1 MATKKFDRTVWHGT
15 DCDKVTSLFEYGLL
29 VRYIT
34 KEKSWQCIYRN
45 PHESNKFSYSW
56 ISEEDM
62 REMFLTGWAKNLTV
76 FSFDELSENVQKKI
90 IEREHWNV
98 MEQCMDAYGID
109 YKKSM
114 KAFEDMTDT
123 RVYNWEV
130 GYERYDF
137 SYEFKYKD
145 PIYEH
150 PTDYHRDI
158 FPENLCGKLLFRYIN
173 NNIMPY
179 IIKGK
184 YFSTSGKYIDGKYKY
199 RHKYSRVMFDY
210 GDNCP
215 LTGMCY
221 DYYLLKPIIDYYNAW
236 CTYPE
241 DFSLEDLMR
250 QCYDNFFKSWHEEY
264 EYWADNEDAIREE
277 LHHNQYE
284 DQLYYENGDVY
295 VEPLNEIV

>member
-1 MATKKFDRTVWHGT
+1 MKT
-15 DCDKVTSLFEYGLL
+15 
-29 VRYIT
+29 I
-34 KEKSWQCIYRN
+34 
-45 PHESNKFSYSW
+45 
-56 ISEEDM
+56 
-62 REMFLTGWAKNLTV
+62 NLTV

-90 IEREHWNV
+90 IERERWNV
-98 MEQCMDAYGID
+98 MEQCMDDYDID

-114 KAFEDMTDT
+114 EAFEDLTDT
-123 RVYNWEV
+123 NVYGWEV

-150 PTDYHRDI
+150 PIDYHRDI

-221 DYYLLKPIIDYYNAW
+221 DYYLLKPIIDYYNVW

-241 DFSLEDLMR
+241 GFSLEDLMR

-264 EYWADNEDAIREE
+264 EHWADDEDAIREE

-284 DQLYYENGDVY
+284 GQLYYENG
-295 VEPLNEIV
+295 EAHAGPLNKIE

>member
-1 MATKKFDRTVWHGT
+1 
-15 DCDKVTSLFEYGLL
+15 
-29 VRYIT
+29 
-34 KEKSWQCIYRN
+34 
-45 PHESNKFSYSW
+45 
-56 ISEEDM
+56 
-62 REMFLTGWAKNLTV
+62 
-76 FSFDELSENVQKKI
+76 
-90 IEREHWNV
+90 
-98 MEQCMDAYGID
+98 
-109 YKKSM
+109 M

-250 QCYDNFFKSWHEEY
+250 QFMITSSSHGMRSTSIGLIMKM
-264 EYWADNEDAIREE
+264 R
-277 LHHNQYE
+277 
-284 DQLYYENGDVY
+284 Y
-295 VEPLNEIV
+295 VRSFIIISMKIDSIMRMGMCMLNH

>member
-1 MATKKFDRTVWHGT
+1 MKKIVL
-15 DCDKVTSLFEYGLL
+15 KLYE
-29 VRYIT
+29 
-34 KEKSWQCIYRN
+34 
-45 PHESNKFSYSW
+45 
-56 ISEEDM
+56 
-62 REMFLTGWAKNLTV
+62 
-76 FSFDELSENVQKKI
+76 FDELSKDSQERI
-90 IEREHWNV
+90 IERERWNV

-236 CTYPE
+236 CTYPD
-241 DFSLEDLMR
+241 DFSFEDLIGR
-250 QCYDNFFKSWHEEY
+250 CYDSFFKSWYEEY
-264 EYWADNEDAIREE
+264 EYWADNEDTIREE

-284 DQLYYENGDVY
+284 DRLYYENGDIYEHV
-295 VEPLNEIV
+295 N